1 MWSGTDP
8 QRKLI
13 LIRHGMTRANSEQR
27 YLGRGEE
34 ALSREGIEML
44 QRKKEQGLYPEPL
57 RLFASPMKRCIE
69 TARILYPGKEAEL
82 ITEWKE
88 MDFGDF
94 EGKNYKELCGNR
106 DYQEW
111 IQSQGTLPFP
121 NGESRKEFLERCR
134 AGLFKMWGRLEA
146 EDSRIAA
153 VVHGGTIM
161 AVLSE
166 FYGGEYFDYQVSNGS
181 GYCCVLEGEM
191 EKLHISEI
199 RKLEELEK

>member
-94 EGKNYKELCGNR
+94 EGKTIRSFVETGIIR
-106 DYQEW
+106 
-111 IQSQGTLPFP
+111 
-121 NGESRKEFLERCR
+121 NGSKARERCPFQW
-134 AGLFKMWGRLEA
+134 GKQKGVPGKMQGRL
-146 EDSRIAA
+146 
-153 VVHGGTIM
+153 
-161 AVLSE
+161 
-166 FYGGEYFDYQVSNGS
+166 F
-181 GYCCVLEGEM
+181 
-191 EKLHISEI
+191 
-199 RKLEELEK
+199 

>member
-82 ITEWKE
+82 IT
-88 MDFGDF
+88 
-94 EGKNYKELCGNR
+94 
-106 DYQEW
+106 
-111 IQSQGTLPFP
+111 
-121 NGESRKEFLERCR
+121 
-134 AGLFKMWGRLEA
+134 
-146 EDSRIAA
+146 
-153 VVHGGTIM
+153 
-161 AVLSE
+161 
-166 FYGGEYFDYQVSNGS
+166 
-181 GYCCVLEGEM
+181 
-191 EKLHISEI
+191 
-199 RKLEELEK
+199 

>member
-1 MWSGTDP
+1 
-8 QRKLI
+8 
-13 LIRHGMTRANSEQR
+13 
-27 YLGRGEE
+27 
-34 ALSREGIEML
+34 
-44 QRKKEQGLYPEPL
+44 
-57 RLFASPMKRCIE
+57 
-69 TARILYPGKEAEL
+69 
-82 ITEWKE
+82 

-134 AGLFKMWGRLEA
+134 AGLFKMWGRLGA

-166 FYGGEYFDYQVSNGS
+166 FYGGEYFDYQVSNGN

-199 RKLEELEK
+199 TKLEELEK